1 MISSFKIPQDTTV
14 EEKLIIQYS
23 INKQLIKALKRQ
35 NFALGQM
42 QSLKDELEDLRNTN
56 QVEFYKKKIKKLEEK
71 LTIKQTK

>member
-1 MISSFKIPQDTTV
+1 MISSFKIPQDATV

-23 INKQLIKALKRQ
+23 INKQLINALKRQ